1 MSHPGP
7 TYCSL
12 MLEEVADPSVER
24 SEHEATSQLEQTR
37 HDEALA
43 QRYVAFR
50 NSNSPTI
57 DMGSTHRLQAEFDL
71 ADRVAAESTP
81 AFDQRSSESTPAFD
95 QRSSMGYPARTG
107 TSLLR
112 PLYPPPELPLVCQLH
127 VVVTEVIFIL
137 PCIFCSIILS
147 RHSLSSSMCMVCRHV
162 GEKPA

>member
-1 MSHPGP
+1 MVIP
-7 TYCSL
+7 T
-12 MLEEVADPSVER
+12 A
-24 SEHEATSQLEQTR
+24 
-37 HDEALA
+37 
-43 QRYVAFR
+43 
-50 NSNSPTI
+50 PTI

-127 VVVTEVIFIL
+127 VVVMEVTFI
-137 PCIFCSIILS
+137 PCILFT
-147 RHSLSSSMCMVCRHV
+147 HPQQASSVIVNVHGLPACRRETCVTLRGWPICRHTAQSRFPPSHLLRLHLDPYV
-162 GEKPA
+162 SLAMGWR

>member
-1 MSHPGP
+1 
-7 TYCSL
+7 

-81 AFDQRSSESTPAFD
+81 AFDQRSS
-95 QRSSMGYPARTG
+95 MGYPAPTG

-127 VVVTEVIFIL
+127 VVVMEVTFL
-137 PCIFCSIILS
+137 PCIFVQSYSAGIL
-147 RHSLSSSMCMVCRHV
+147 CRRQCAWSA
-162 GEKPA
+162 GM